1 MWKDFFYFSKI
12 HRNGIVV
19 LIILTVFVVL
29 FNFAL
34 PLFFSKPDTS
44 ADIAFAEEIE
54 LFKQSLLS
62 RDSLRRVEQE
72 RLQAERR
79 AQFTFSNRRET
90 QQTYSLFAF
99 DPNEADSVTF
109 VKLGI
114 RPNTARSIVRF
125 RDRGGRFR
133 QPEDFLRIYGIS
145 EAKFEEL
152 KPYIVIRQM
161 PETEKIVENEAVQ
174 EEISIEKLLVELN
187 SADTTELMQI
197 RGIGRFFA
205 REIVRYRNELG
216 GFASVEQLLEVRN
229 MRTENFERIAPFVVV
244 DDTKINKIKVNTA
257 SVERMR
263 RHPYINFYQAR
274 AIFELRRAAGKLNN
288 IRELA
293 RLSEFSE
300 KDKQKLEPYLCF
312 E

>member
-19 LIILTVFVVL
+19 LIILTVLVVL

-34 PLFFSKPDTS
+34 PLFFPKSDASPDIVFV
-44 ADIAFAEEIE
+44 DEIE
-54 LFKQSLLS
+54 QFKQSLLS
-62 RDSLRRVEQE
+62 RDSLRRAEQE

-79 AQFTFSNRRET
+79 AQFTFSNQRENR
-90 QQTYSLFAF
+90 QEYSLFPF
-99 DPNEADSVTF
+99 DPNEADSATF

-114 RPNTARSIVRF
+114 RPNTARSIVRY
-125 RDRGGRFR
+125 RNSGGVFR
-133 QPEDFLRIYGIS
+133 QPTDFQRIYGIS

-152 KPYIVIRQM
+152 KPYIVIRQAQ
-161 PETEKIVENEAVQ
+161 ETEKIAENEIIR
-174 EEISIEKLLVELN
+174 EEISVEQFIVELN

-197 RGIGRFFA
+197 RGIGRFYA

-229 MRTENFERIAPFVVV
+229 MRAENFEQIAPFFVV
-244 DDTKINKIKVNTA
+244 DNTKIEKIKVNTA

-263 RHPYINFYQAR
+263 RHPYLNFYQAR
-274 AIFELRRAAGKLNN
+274 AIFELRRASGKLNN
-288 IRELA
+288 ISELA

-300 KDKQKLEPYLCF
+300 ADRQKIEPYLCF

>member
-34 PLFFSKPDTS
+34 PLFFPKSDTS
-44 ADIAFAEEIE
+44 VDIAFVQEIE
-54 LFKQSLLS
+54 EFKQSLLS

-79 AQFTFSNRRET
+79 AQFTFSNRRENR
-90 QQTYSLFAF
+90 QEYSLFPF
-99 DPNEADSVTF
+99 DPNEADSATF

-125 RDRGGRFR
+125 RDRGGVFR
-133 QPEDFLRIYGIS
+133 QPIDFLRIYGIS

-152 KPYIVIRQM
+152 KPYIVIRQAQ
-161 PETEKIVENEAVQ
+161 ETEQIAENEAVH
-174 EEISIEKLLVELN
+174 EEIPIEQLLVELN

-197 RGIGRFFA
+197 RGIGRFYA

-216 GFASVEQLLEVRN
+216 GFSSVEQLLEVRN
-229 MRTENFERIAPFVVV
+229 MRHENFERIAPFVTV

-263 RHPYINFYQAR
+263 RHPYLNFYQAR
-274 AIFELRRAAGKLNN
+274 AVFELRRAAGGLKN
-288 IRELA
+288 IGELA

-300 KDKQKLEPYLCF
+300 IDRQRLEPYLCF